1 MDEDLTNRVVP
12 GASKGQVAFQA
23 RGLELNSNKASA
35 RAKPR
40 GRRKAGGGGGGGLR
54 TVKEEKEEAWEAAS
68 RKRRGQKETRVAPH
82 SYVVR
87 KTAAAP
93 FWLSP
98 GVQFGRSNCRG
109 WFPTRQDWSARG
121 IPQCI
126 YVPLEPSTEDR
137 VEAMRL
143 GHERVV
149 GLTLE
154 EDEERLMRIA
164 IRESAAESRRA
175 YEKKYGTEAEREKR
189 REAQAK
195 AKVKAM
201 AERESLQR
209 DEEKQLMEVI
219 KASLVEGPPAPP
231 PPPTLDHRTEATP
244 GALTGRQPASSQQAI
259 LHHGTPPLTAQQ
271 QPWPEGGGAKLSGH
285 TMMNGAPPPPDDN
298 ERDGLA
304 AAGGAA
310 QLAGWAVRGSATC
323 GAPGGGGVLPPAPPV
338 QKAAWGAA
346 GQASDGLSAEER
358 ELKAVLE
365 ASRIAEET
373 RQREDAESKI
383 AMDMALKMSMME
395 TPAAP
400 SSGERYGHGR
410 GNYYQQPAATTGY
423 PAQPPPLSTSATANG
438 FRPKGGGWQGQQQ
451 PPRPAPNAGYSPM
464 ATAAAAAPPPVA
476 STAVSPRAPGAYSAA
491 GRPLSPR
498 QQGAPSQVV
507 PTRPPPADGSVGGGG
522 GESAEGDEEEDGA
535 ARELR
540 IALEEEEQYYGAKD
554 AAGAG
559 GQSPPSKAG
568 ASTGGGRQQE
578 DELAWVLE
586 QSRLEAEIQKSRM
599 AIAEEG
605 EEEMMAKVLEESR
618 LEQEKRNAEQLEFQR
633 AMQASLGS

>member
-1 MDEDLTNRVVP
+1 QGRIEEAQIVSGRGVCRKLGQGEVGYVATTHTMSGVYRKWDCQRRNPVDTTWKTTPKNKEMDEDLTNRVVP

-23 RGLELNSNKASA
+23 RGLDLNSNKASA

-40 GRRKAGGGGGGGLR
+40 GRRKAGGGGGVGGGLR
-54 TVKEEKEEAWEAAS
+54 AVREEEEEAWEAAS

-82 SYVVR
+82 SNVVR

-195 AKVKAM
+195 ARVKAM

-219 KASLVEGPPAPP
+219 KTSLVEGPPAPP
-231 PPPTLDHRTEATP
+231 PPPTTLDHRAEATP
-244 GALTGRQPASSQQAI
+244 GALAGRQPTSSQQTI

-271 QPWPEGGGAKLSGH
+271 QPWPQGGGAELGGH
-285 TMMNGAPPPPDDN
+285 TMMNGAPPPPDDDK
-298 ERDGLA
+298 RDGLA
-304 AAGGAA
+304 ATRGAA
-310 QLAGWAVRGSATC
+310 QLAGWAVRGSTTC
-323 GAPGGGGVLPPAPPV
+323 GAPGGGGVMPPAPPV

-395 TPAAP
+395 TSATP
-400 SSGERYGHGR
+400 SGGERYGHGR
-410 GNYYQQPAATTGY
+410 GKYYQLPSATTGY
-423 PAQPPPLSTSATANG
+423 PAQPPPLSAPAAANG
-438 FRPKGGGWQGQQQ
+438 FRPDGGGWQGQQP
-451 PPRPAPNAGYSPM
+451 PPRPAPNARYSPM
-464 ATAAAAAPPPVA
+464 AAAAAAAVPPPVA
-476 STAVSPRAPGAYSAA
+476 PMAVSPRAPGAYSAA
-491 GRPLSPR
+491 SRPLSPR
-498 QQGAPSQVV
+498 QQGAPSEVV
-507 PTRPPPADGSVGGGG
+507 STRPPPADGSMGGGG
-522 GESAEGDEEEDGA
+522 GESVEGDGEEDEA

-540 IALEEEEQYYGAKD
+540 IALEEEEHYYGAKD
-554 AAGAG
+554 SAG
-559 GQSPPSKAG
+559 
-568 ASTGGGRQQE
+568 
-578 DELAWVLE
+578 
-586 QSRLEAEIQKSRM
+586 
-599 AIAEEG
+599 
-605 EEEMMAKVLEESR
+605 
-618 LEQEKRNAEQLEFQR
+618 
-633 AMQASLGS
+633 